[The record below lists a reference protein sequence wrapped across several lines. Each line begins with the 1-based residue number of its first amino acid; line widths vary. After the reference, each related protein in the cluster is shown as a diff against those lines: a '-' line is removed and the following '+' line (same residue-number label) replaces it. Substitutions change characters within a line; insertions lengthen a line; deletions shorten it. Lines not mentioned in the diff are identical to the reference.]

1 MNNIIKSSYIFFNIF
16 IIFFLYSCGG
26 GGSSGVEEAQ
36 NNLVSINLTGLKSPS
51 YSYENQT
58 INISSNISECRFRA
72 ALKDE
77 VFHQLH
83 HVNTEDNKK
92 FTFRNPI
99 SLKSTENFQVNIS
112 TISNESCPEAEKT
125 FNLQVDKYPV
135 SYTHLTLPTKA

>member
-1 MNNIIKSSYIFFNIF
+1 MNYMIKSSDIFSNIF

-26 GGSSGVEEAQ
+26 GGSSDIEDLQ

-58 INISSNISECRFRA
+58 INISSNIIECRFRA
-72 ALKDE
+72 TLKDE

-92 FTFRNPI
+92 FTFR
-99 SLKSTENFQVNIS
+99 
-112 TISNESCPEAEKT
+112 TIIKC
-125 FNLQVDKYPV
+125 NLQSKET
-135 SYTHLTLPTKA
+135 SY

>member
-1 MNNIIKSSYIFFNIF
+1 MNNMSKSSDIFSNIF

-26 GGSSGVEEAQ
+26 GGTSGVEEVQ

-112 TISNESCPEAEKT
+112 TISNESCP
-125 FNLQVDKYPV
+125 
-135 SYTHLTLPTKA
+135 